1 MNSSEGK
8 QMAVKHI
15 PEGYHTVTP
24 YLVCDGADKVIEF
37 LKKAFY
43 AREVSDTMK
52 NHDGKI
58 RHAELLIGNSH
69 IMLSEA
75 CDKNP
80 SMPTMLYLYV
90 EDCDKVYKQ
99 AIAAGGKSIRE
110 PEDQFYGDRSGGVI
124 DSSGNQWWIGT
135 HVEDVAPEEMK
146 KRMQEMAKEKADV
159 K

>member
-1 MNSSEGK
+1 
-8 QMAVKHI
+8 MAVKHI

-24 YLVCDGADKVIEF
+24 YLVCTGADKVIDF
-37 LKKAFY
+37 AKKAFD
-43 AREVSDTMK
+43 AKEVSETMK
-52 NHDGKI
+52 SPDGKV

-69 IMLSEA
+69 IMLTEA

-80 SMPTMLYLYV
+80 AMPTMLYLYV
-90 EDCDKVYKQ
+90 EDCDKLYKQ

-146 KRMQEMAKEKADV
+146 KRMQEQAMQKAHS